1 MALHNT
7 IVLSEGRGNYS
18 EAVAG
23 AANIYPGHLV
33 MMNADGPPDE
43 AVVFATAGGD
53 TETLIVVEDG
63 LVGGTVDTVYT
74 NGGLMKLYSG
84 QPGDVVQMR
93 LTYGVSYARGD
104 VLIAANDGSLKKTTG
119 SPVKV
124 FGRIEEAI
132 DYTSESTLNKLGKV
146 RLA

>member
-1 MALHNT
+1 MALANT
-7 IVLSEGRGNYS
+7 ILLSECEGNSS
-18 EAVAG
+18 EALAG
-23 AANIYPGHLV
+23 ASGIYPGMLV
-33 MMNADGPPDE
+33 MPTSAVPDT
-43 AVVFATAGGD
+43 AVVHATAGGD

-63 LVGGTVDTVYT
+63 LVGGTVDTVYAS
-74 NGGLMKLYSG
+74 GGLMKLYSG
-84 QPGDVVQMR
+84 EPGDVVQMR

-104 VLIAANDGSLKKTTG
+104 VLISAGDGSLKKTTG
-119 SPVKV
+119 SPAKV

>member
-1 MALHNT
+1 MPLSNT
-7 IVLSEGRGNYS
+7 ILLSECRGNYS

-23 AANIYPGHLV
+23 AADIMPGHLV

-43 AVVFATAGGD
+43 AVVFATTGGD

-63 LVGGTVDTVYT
+63 MIGGTVDTPYP
-74 NGGLMKLYSG
+74 NGGVMKLYSG

-93 LTYGVSYARGD
+93 LTRGVSYARGD
-104 VLIAANDGSLKKTTG
+104 ILISANDGSLRKTTG
-119 SPVKV
+119 TPSKV
-124 FGRIEEAI
+124 FGRVEEAI
-132 DYTSESTLNKLGKV
+132 DYTSEATTNKLGKV